1 MRSLLT
7 LIKIIALVL
16 IIQACSKRVVDLEKS
31 SAAFSL
37 RLTTDS
43 SSKVQLKTVFYQT
56 SKSFR
61 FTTDEYEFE
70 IIPEGEFTFG
80 PEQGFKGKAKS
91 VKGKGK
97 KTVQE
102 DGQVDTSLKK
112 DSTNSINTAKI
123 LDQKSKNSTYSKNSV
138 SIPVK
143 FPSAGLIGLMVVALI
158 AVPGF
163 VFLKPYV
170 IKLWNRLR
178 SR

>member
-7 LIKIIALVL
+7 LIKIIALVM

-31 SAAFSL
+31 SAAFNL

-43 SSKVQLKTVFYQT
+43 SSRVQLKTVFYQT

-70 IIPEGEFTFG
+70 IIPDGEFTFG

-102 DGQVDTSLKK
+102 DNQVDTSLKK
-112 DSTNSINTAKI
+112 DSTASVKSGKI
-123 LDQKSKNSTYSKNSV
+123 LDQSSKSSGYSKSSAKIPAKIP
-138 SIPVK
+138 SI
-143 FPSAGLIGLMVVALI
+143 GLIILMVVSLAAI
-158 AVPGF
+158 PAF
-163 VFLKPYV
+163 IFLKPYIV
-170 IKLWNRLR
+170 KLWKRLF
-178 SR
+178 